1 MASQAARIEA
11 SAAPFG
17 TAAPHGVLRRAG
29 RAAIAAITIVAGPSS
44 VLAQSDATTAAA
56 AQPPRSAPDSSESDD
71 ITPAQPPSSTLQ
83 ELDAAAPVVGGEIW
97 RDPFGELGR
106 ASRDLEK
113 STGLKI
119 GFAYTAL
126 FQQVLGGAGDPNGAG
141 GDVDLL
147 MKWTLLGRDTKDPG
161 ALVVNAEY
169 RHEIGQQPPSVLAG
183 EIGAAIATTNGF
195 GERPIVVKEAYWSQ
209 RLFDGAL
216 RLGIGRMDPENLVGG
231 HALQSANLYFLNKA
245 FSGNPSIAYPGSGL
259 AAAVGWRPNE
269 DWYLAAG
276 IANAYGN
283 TTTAEFESLFDEWD
297 LFSFGEAGITP
308 SIDGLGQ
315 GRYRVAVWNTAAR
328 DREGEPARDDDHG
341 FNLVLDQEFG
351 GHLRGFARYGYSD
364 GALTGIRNLVEAG
377 GAYEGLLGA
386 KSLTG
391 AAVAFVDTI
400 GADRANET
408 IGEVFHRFQLSEQS
422 QLTASVQ
429 LILDPADNAD
439 DDLLGVFSLR
449 FRVAF

>member
-1 MASQAARIEA
+1 MLDPRQAPIEA
-11 SAAPFG
+11 PAEPPAVRPSAA
-17 TAAPHGVLRRAG
+17 
-29 RAAIAAITIVAGPSS
+29 
-44 VLAQSDATTAAA
+44 D
-56 AQPPRSAPDSSESDD
+56 SAD

-83 ELDAAAPVVGGEIW
+83 ELDAGAPVEGTEIW

-106 ASRDLEK
+106 ASRALEQ
-113 STGLKI
+113 STGLKL

-126 FQQVLGGAGDPNGAG
+126 FQQAFGGAGNPSGAG

-169 RHEIGQQPPSVLAG
+169 RHEIGHQPPSVLAG
-183 EIGAAIATTNGF
+183 EIGAAIPTTNGF

-216 RLGIGRMDPENLVGG
+216 RFGVGRMDPENLVGG

-245 FSGNPSIAYPGSGL
+245 FSGNPSVAYPGSGL

-276 IANAYGN
+276 VANAYGN

-328 DREGEPARDDDHG
+328 DRVGEPARDSDYG
-341 FNLVLDQEFG
+341 FNLILDQELG
-351 GHLRGFARYGYSD
+351 DSLRVFARYGYSD
-364 GALTGIRNLVEAG
+364 GSLTGIRNLAEAG
-377 GAYEGLLGA
+377 CALDGLLGA
-386 KSLTG
+386 RSVTG
-391 AAVAFVDTI
+391 AAVAFVDTLA
-400 GADRANET
+400 ADRSNET
-408 IGEVFHRFQLSEQS
+408 IGEVFHRWQLSEQS

-439 DDLLGVFSLR
+439 DDLVGVFSFR